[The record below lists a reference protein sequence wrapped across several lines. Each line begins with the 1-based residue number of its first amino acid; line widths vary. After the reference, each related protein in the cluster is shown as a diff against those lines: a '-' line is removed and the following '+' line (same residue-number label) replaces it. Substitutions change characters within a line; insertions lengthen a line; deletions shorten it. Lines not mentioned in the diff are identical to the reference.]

1 MAKFK
6 ACGSTFAKCTSN
18 KLADSKTVGDP
29 VTIGKMIEVTVKP
42 NFKEATLY
50 ADDDIAE
57 QIREFDSADIS
68 LNVDEIAIEAAVEVF
83 GLTKGTLSSYTAT
96 YITERGD
103 ADSNYGTYGFIY
115 ATIKDSVVTYNV
127 YMLHRV
133 KFELPEDKVQ
143 TKGENI
149 TFSTPTI
156 SGKAYNDAD
165 GNWRTR
171 VFGISTLSDAKK
183 AMLELVTRK
192 STAFST
198 ASTTDSETISTE
210 GGTNTAE
217 NGEEAQA
224 ANE

>member
-18 KLADSKTVGDP
+18 KLADSKTVGEP

-68 LNVDEIAIEAAVEVF
+68 LNVDEIAIEAAVEIF
-83 GLTKGTLSSYTAT
+83 GLTKGTLSNYTAV
-96 YITERGD
+96 YITESGD
-103 ADSNYGTYGFIY
+103 TDSNYGTYGFIY
-115 ATIKDSVVTYNV
+115 ATIKDRAIAYNV

-133 KFELPEDKVQ
+133 KFEPPEDKMQ
-143 TKGENI
+143 SKGSDI

-156 SGKAYNDAD
+156 SGKAYNDSD

-171 VFGISTLSDAKK
+171 VFGIDTLANAKK
-183 AMLELVTRK
+183 VLSELITRE

-198 ASTTDSETISTE
+198 SSTADSETIS
-210 GGTNTAE
+210 AE
-217 NGEEAQA
+217 SETVSE
-224 ANE
+224 

>member
-18 KLADSKTVGDP
+18 KLADSKTVGEP

-115 ATIKDSVVTYNV
+115 ATIKDSVTTYNV

-133 KFELPEDKVQ
+133 KFELPEDKVR

-156 SGKAYNDAD
+156 SGKAYNDSD

-171 VFGISTLSDAKK
+171 AFGIDTLANAKK
-183 AMLELVTRK
+183 VLSEFVTRK
-192 STAFST
+192 SAAFST
-198 ASTTDSETISTE
+198 SSTAGSETISTE
-210 GGTNTAE
+210 SETTTTE
-217 NGEEAQA
+217 NGEETQTTS
-224 ANE
+224 E